1 MSNLTI
7 GVMSPGD
14 MGHSVAAV
22 LHETGCRVVT
32 VLNGRSELS
41 KMRAKRSNMVDLEDL
56 QEMASVS
63 DFIFSIMPPEEAEN
77 FAKEVAKAIV
87 ASRKSPVFVDCNAIS
102 PDTTLS
108 IAEEN

>member
-22 LHETGCRVVT
+22 LHEIGCRVVT

-56 QEMASVS
+56 QEKIGRAHV
-63 DFIFSIMPPEEAEN
+63 
-77 FAKEVAKAIV
+77 
-87 ASRKSPVFVDCNAIS
+87 
-102 PDTTLS
+102 
-108 IAEEN
+108 